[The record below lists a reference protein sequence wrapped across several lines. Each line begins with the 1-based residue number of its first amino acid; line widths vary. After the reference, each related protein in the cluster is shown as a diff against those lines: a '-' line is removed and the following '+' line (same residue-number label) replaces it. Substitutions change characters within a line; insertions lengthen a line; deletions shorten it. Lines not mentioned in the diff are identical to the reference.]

1 MEEIRITQ
9 LSKND
14 LSELIKS
21 AVDAVMNKL
30 PEKRKHPYTKK
41 ETRILFKISY
51 PTLNRWESKGLL
63 ERIEVSGRV
72 YYTVASVESLFN
84 SRS

>member
-21 AVDAVMNKL
+21 AVGEAVNKL
-30 PEKRKHPYTKK
+30 PKRRKHPYTKK
-41 ETRILFKISY
+41 ETKNLFHVSY
-51 PTLNRWESKGLL
+51 PTLSRWESKGLL

-72 YYTVASVESLFN
+72 YYTVDSVELLYSN
-84 SRS
+84 RA